1 MCLFIPNPNVQMSTF
16 RSPNNRG
23 EISFLYCGCFV
34 MKKQTISYQGFKLEG
49 NFREMALLECSDL
62 SLVNE
67 KWLALTGLA
76 LAFFLLEP
84 IFQPV
89 GSRHSRAIFSA
100 HDQHI

>member
-1 MCLFIPNPNVQMSTF
+1 
-16 RSPNNRG
+16 
-23 EISFLYCGCFV
+23 

-89 GSRHSRAIFSA
+89 GSRHSRAIFSVYQISFPIHCNSNGKNA
-100 HDQHI
+100 LYNL